1 MSDAAH
7 ALGIGPEV
15 DFRGR
20 KYRLTPWTLEMTAL
34 FETWLEARAF
44 DAVEKTFG
52 TVPEDVY
59 RRRLDSVNRL
69 IAAGEFQMGSEST
82 VKMAASLP
90 GLKYSTY
97 LMLKAANPDVTERL
111 VEDMFTEVQAQ
122 VFAKLE
128 AAKAPADP
136 PTPPTPAAAAPQ

>member
-1 MSDAAH
+1 MAEAAH

-15 DFRGR
+15 EFRGR

-34 FETWLEARAF
+34 FETWLEGRAF
-44 DAVEKTFG
+44 DAVEKTRG

-69 IAAGEFQMGSEST
+69 IAAGEFQMGSE
-82 VKMAASLP
+82 AAAKAAESLP

-97 LMLKAANPDVTERL
+97 LMLRAGNPDVTERL
-111 VEDMFTEVQAQ
+111 VEDMFADARDQ

-128 AAKAPADP
+128 AAKAPGNP
-136 PTPPTPAAAAPQ
+136 PAAGESPATPPA

>member
-1 MSDAAH
+1 MAEAAH
-7 ALGIGPEV
+7 ALGIGPEI

-34 FETWLEARAF
+34 FETWLEGRAF
-44 DAVEKTFG
+44 DAVERTYG

-69 IAAGEFQMGSEST
+69 IAAGEFQMGSDAAS
-82 VKMAASLP
+82 KMAASLA
-90 GLKYSTY
+90 GLKFSTY
-97 LMLKAANPDVTERL
+97 LMLKSGNPDVTERL
-111 VEDMFTEVQAQ
+111 VEDLFAEAQ
-122 VFAKLE
+122 DQVLAKLE

-136 PTPPTPAAAAPQ
+136 PTEGAATPPP

>member
-1 MSDAAH
+1 MSEAAH
-7 ALGIGPEV
+7 ALGIGPDIE
-15 DFRGR
+15 FRGH

-44 DAVEKTFG
+44 DAVERTFG

-69 IAAGEFQMGSEST
+69 IAAGELQMGSESS
-82 VKMAASLP
+82 VKMAASLA

-122 VFAKLE
+122 VLAKLE

-136 PTPPTPAAAAPQ
+136 PAPPIPAATVPQ